1 MTTRYFMAFAAK
13 DDLKQAADKVLE
25 LREQNASESWVPYF
39 DDMIDL
45 FIPAFLDNMLVDTCD
60 TVGLSPRASK
70 IIHSSCDTL
79 SHTISTMIA
88 KLIKKRSNEEMIPM
102 VEFTDDV
109 YLRAENCSTGRDSV
123 GFQMDKAHY
132 DKIQYLLKEVRG
144 GNLEEVRDDL
154 IDIMI
159 DTVDIAIENMMVR
172 IINLLKINFV
182 VRKLCDAAVATS
194 RGACHLVVHKVFKNL
209 DEESMLR
216 LGDFFEGLLVTEER

>member
-25 LREQNASESWVPYF
+25 LREQNAKESWVPYF
-39 DDMIDL
+39 DDMLDL
-45 FIPAFLDNMLVDTCD
+45 FIPAFLDSMLVDTCD
-60 TVGLSPRASK
+60 AVGLSPKASK

-79 SHTISTMIA
+79 SHTISAMIA
-88 KLIKKRSNEEMIPM
+88 KLIKKRSNEEMIPL

-109 YLRAENCSTGRDSV
+109 YLRAANCSTGHDSV
-123 GFQMDKAHY
+123 GFQLEKELY
-132 DKIQYLLKEVRG
+132 DEIQHLLKEIRRG
-144 GNLEEVRDDL
+144 KLEQHRDDL
-154 IDIMI
+154 INVMI
-159 DTVDIAIENMMVR
+159 KTVDVAIENMMVR
-172 IINLLKINFV
+172 IISLLKINFV
-182 VRKLCDAAVATS
+182 VRKICDAAVATS